1 MKPADLLKTSGQLA
15 WFMLA
20 MVLHPESQKRAQDE
34 IDSIVGRDRLPT
46 FQDYEQLP
54 YVRALVK
61 ETMRWRG
68 VAPLSTFE
76 TVLGKGCV

>member
-1 MKPADLLKTSGQLA
+1 
-15 WFMLA
+15 MLA
-20 MVLHPESQKRAQDE
+20 MVLHPEAQKRAQDE
-34 IDSIVGRDRLPT
+34 IDSVVGRDRLPT

-76 TVLGKGCV
+76 TTPSKDRV

>member
-1 MKPADLLKTSGQLA
+1 
-15 WFMLA
+15 MLA
-20 MVLHPESQKRAQDE
+20 MVLHPEAQKRAQDE
-34 IDSIVGRDRLPT
+34 IDSVVGRDRLPT

-76 TVLGKGCV
+76 TTPNKDRV